1 MDNFFD
7 IIDIKPAI
15 SWSLI
20 YIQALLLVHV
30 TTYMLLL
37 ISLLITYIQAG
48 HFDIYKL
55 CVYTKSSDKPRII
68 FLFLMELKI

>member
-1 MDNFFD
+1 MIDNFFD

-30 TTYMLLL
+30 ITYILLL
-37 ISLLITYIQAG
+37 ISLLITYIQAD
-48 HFDIYKL
+48 HFHIYKL
-55 CVYTKSSDKPRII
+55 CVYMKS
-68 FLFLMELKI
+68 